1 MKNVRLFVV
10 DDNTR
15 WIEIIEDYFKDNEII
30 KVISKAYDGKT
41 ALKML
46 KDKNNEFDLL
56 LLDLVLPKK
65 DGLSILEKIKELNL
79 KKPVIV
85 STSFS
90 NDNINSIISKYD
102 INYILVKPYELKD
115 LEHVIKKVMQ
125 NKIGSYCNKDL
136 KDSVIKILHE
146 LGVPSNIKGY
156 KYIKEGITQVFYN
169 PDMINKITKNLY
181 PLIAK
186 KYNTTPLSVE
196 SAIRH
201 AIEVSFN
208 RGKWDVMENLFGNSF
223 DMDKARPTNSSFIVT
238 IAERL
243 RLEYKINL

>member
-1 MKNVRLFVV
+1 MKNVKLFVI
-10 DDNTR
+10 DDNVR
-15 WIEIIEDYFKDNEII
+15 WVEIIEEYFKDNDLI
-30 KVISKAYDGKT
+30 KVTAKAYEGKT
-41 ALKML
+41 AIKML
-46 KDKNNEFDLL
+46 KDKNNDFDLL

-65 DGLSILEKIKELNL
+65 GGLLILEKIKEMEL
-79 KKPVIV
+79 KKPIII

-90 NDNINSIISKYD
+90 NDNINSMISKYD

-115 LEHVIKKVMQ
+115 LECVIKKVVQ
-125 NKIGSYCNKDL
+125 NKISDYCNKDI

-156 KYIKEGITQVFYN
+156 KYIKEGIVQVFYN
-169 PDMINKITKNLY
+169 PDMINKVTKTLY
-181 PLIAK
+181 PLIAE
-186 KYNTTPLSVE
+186 KYDTTKNRVE
-196 SAIRH
+196 AAIRH
-201 AIEVSFN
+201 AIEVSWN

-223 DMDKARPTNSSFIVT
+223 DMDKARPTNSGFIVT